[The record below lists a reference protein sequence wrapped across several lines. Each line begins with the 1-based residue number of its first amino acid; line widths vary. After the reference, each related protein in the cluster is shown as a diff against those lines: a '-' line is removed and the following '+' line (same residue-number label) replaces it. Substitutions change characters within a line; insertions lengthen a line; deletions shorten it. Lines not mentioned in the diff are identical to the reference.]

1 MIMMMSMMVHDEDG
15 DGDGGAIDD
24 DDVPFFKDELAL
36 YCCVLVVEPAGDCG
50 WPELLEALYTC
61 SLSRN
66 GRCN

>member
-15 DGDGGAIDD
+15 DGDGGAIDDD

-50 WPELLEALYTC
+50 WPELL
-61 SLSRN
+61 
-66 GRCN
+66 